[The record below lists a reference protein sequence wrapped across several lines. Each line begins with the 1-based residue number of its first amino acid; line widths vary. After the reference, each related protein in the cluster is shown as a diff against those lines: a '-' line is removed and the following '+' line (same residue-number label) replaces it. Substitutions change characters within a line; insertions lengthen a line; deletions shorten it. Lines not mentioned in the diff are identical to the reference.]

1 MDGLDHRGK
10 STEVC
15 RLLRGCTNQ
24 IFRTSQNIDTS
35 SLEALVLDLDITQG
49 CTIIT
54 NRNSTASNS
63 GIETRDYIASNVIMD
78 TAIAVNSTVTWMSDT

>member
-54 NRNSTASNS
+54 NRNSIASDS
-63 GIETRDYIASNVIMD
+63 ETRGYIADNVIMD
-78 TAIAVNSTVTWMSDT
+78 TSIAVNSTVTWMSDT